1 MSAPVAPADTLRTGW
16 AALRAFFSEGMPAL
30 ERAREAL
37 AAAEPAVRASGD
49 PAQLVLWLLATA
61 TALQYTRR
69 PEPMEA
75 GLARARELVNLVAR
89 TQGETASVAYRPRVE
104 AIARDLADVVPAEAA
119 RVVAEGL
126 AYSERTVRLAR
137 QAARDDYL
145 APALASQGDLL
156 VRLPDADRRARRR
169 AVTLHAEARRRWPP
183 RDAEGRAQAGLGAA
197 AALLAAGEPAKAE
210 PLLRDALA
218 VFERFGDRY
227 HRAAAHLLLA
237 RALLALDRAEALD
250 AQAEAVALF
259 RALDC
264 RWELERA
271 EEALA

>member
-1 MSAPVAPADTLRTGW
+1 MSAPLAPADALRAGW
-16 AALRAFFSEGMPAL
+16 TALRAFFTEGTPAL
-30 ERAREAL
+30 ERARDAL
-37 AAAEPAVRASGD
+37 AAAEPEVRASAD
-49 PAQLVLWLLATA
+49 PAQLVLWLLATT

-75 GLARARELVNLVAR
+75 GLDRARELVNLVAR
-89 TQGETASVAYRPRVE
+89 TQGEVASTTYRPRVE
-104 AIARDLADVVPAEAA
+104 AIARDLADVVPAGAG
-119 RVVAEGL
+119 RYVADGL

-156 VRLPDADRRARRR
+156 MRLPGADRRALRR
-169 AVTLHAEARRRWPP
+169 AVTLHTEARRRWPP
-183 RDAEGRAQAGLGAA
+183 RDAEGRAQAGLGYAQ
-197 AALLAAGEPAKAE
+197 ALFSAGEAAKAE
-210 PLLRDALA
+210 APIRDAVA

-237 RALLALDRAEALD
+237 RVLLALDRAEAFE
-250 AQAEAVALF
+250 AQAAALDLF

-264 RWELERA
+264 RWELARA
-271 EEALA
+271 EGALA